1 MQSFKVFYFYRCKWA
16 KFHTEEYKISSGV
29 IVELVDDEP
38 VIGVIKDIY
47 IINGEKPLFYVDCF
61 HIMCLTIEHMYWTI
75 IPFLQNLFVTQV
87 YSYTIQFMCTHPVC
101 LN

>member
-61 HIMCLTIEHMYWTI
+61 HTLYVSHY
-75 IPFLQNLFVTQV
+75 
-87 YSYTIQFMCTHPVC
+87 
-101 LN
+101 